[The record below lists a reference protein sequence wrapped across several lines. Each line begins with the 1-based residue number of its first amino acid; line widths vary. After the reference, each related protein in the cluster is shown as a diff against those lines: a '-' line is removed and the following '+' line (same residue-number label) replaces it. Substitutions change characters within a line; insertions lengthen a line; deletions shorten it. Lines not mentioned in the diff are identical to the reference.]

1 MLPKAQYYN
10 LTSTN
15 EKVWPNIQ
23 QKALHI
29 RQISNKKY
37 GVIDKCT
44 AKCTVVQTNV
54 RQKVRFYRQNT
65 LDQMYGVIDKC
76 TAKCTVVQTNVRP
89 KVRWYRQMYDKKYGF
104 IDKIH
109 STKCTVLQTKYTRPN
124 VQCYRQMY
132 DQMYNQ
138 CGNTCADPY
147 SLFSKIHSLPYC
159 YAFLLRFRT

>member
-44 AKCTVVQTNV
+44 TKSTVVQTNV

-65 LDQMYGVIDKC
+65 LDQMYGVIDK
-76 TAKCTVVQTNVRP
+76 
-89 KVRWYRQMYDKKYGF
+89 
-104 IDKIH
+104 IH
-109 STKCTVLQTKYTRPN
+109 STKCTVLQTNIRPN
-124 VQCYRQMY
+124 VQPMWKYMR
-132 DQMYNQ
+132 
-138 CGNTCADPY
+138 G
-147 SLFSKIHSLPYC
+147 SLFLIQQNTNSSVLLCLPSTIPHMIPVVQQAKA
-159 YAFLLRFRT
+159 AFDKLIPRNIDRLTI